1 MVNTTITAATP
12 QELFAL
18 YTEAFNAAD
27 VDNIMSLYEPNA
39 VFVYQPNVEPARGI
53 AAIRQVMSDLLKS
66 KLRLKMRIEK
76 VFQADDVALVF
87 AEWQLTTFTPESEY
101 EQTFGKG
108 TDIIRRQDNNVW
120 LFVVDNPFNR

>member
-1 MVNTTITAATP
+1 
-12 QELFAL
+12 
-18 YTEAFNAAD
+18 
-27 VDNIMSLYEPNA
+27 MSLYEPNA
-39 VFVYQPNVEPARGI
+39 VFVYQPNVEPARGME
-53 AAIRQVMSDLLKS
+53 AIRQVMSGLLKP
-66 KLRLKMRIEK
+66 KLRLEMRIEK

>member
-1 MVNTTITAATP
+1 M
-12 QELFAL
+12 
-18 YTEAFNAAD
+18 
-27 VDNIMSLYEPNA
+27 
-39 VFVYQPNVEPARGI
+39 
-53 AAIRQVMSDLLKS
+53 AAIRQVMSDLLKP
-66 KLRLKMRIEK
+66 KLRLEMRIEK